1 MRLPVNKLF
10 VAIFKGVFQRENNV
24 GERENM
30 LERIGRASAVFTAL
44 AVILLM
50 HSCAG
55 IPRQAETE
63 ESLRNTASVY
73 WKLKM
78 EGKFD
83 ETLKMEE
90 KENLIKANT
99 GGAPLNE
106 FYRAKAAMTPRPYEI
121 KKVSI
126 QDGKGRVDME
136 FTVTFP
142 EIPRPIHQP
151 FTDQWIFKDGKW
163 LHLFR

>member
-1 MRLPVNKLF
+1 LGPYF
-10 VAIFKGVFQRENNV
+10 TGAYQRENNV
-24 GERENM
+24 GEGDNM
-30 LERIGRASAVFTAL
+30 LKRIGKASAIFTAL
-44 AVILLM
+44 AGILLFM
-50 HSCAG
+50 CSCAG
-55 IPRQAETE
+55 MPRQAETE

-83 ETLKMEE
+83 ETLKMED
-90 KENLIKANT
+90 KESLIKANT

-106 FYRAKAAMTPRPYEI
+106 YYRAKAAMTPRPYEI
-121 KKVSI
+121 KKVGI

-136 FTVTFP
+136 FAVTFP
-142 EIPRPIHQP
+142 EIPKSVHQP
-151 FTDQWIFKDGKW
+151 YTDLWTFKDGKW

>member
-1 MRLPVNKLF
+1 MRK
-10 VAIFKGVFQRENNV
+10 
-24 GERENM
+24 RENM
-30 LERIGRASAVFTAL
+30 LERICRVFAASTASAVIIFF
-44 AVILLM
+44 M
-50 HSCAG
+50 CSCAT
-55 IPRQAETE
+55 IPMQADTE

-83 ETLKMEE
+83 EALKMEE
-90 KENLIKANT
+90 KERLIEGNKS
-99 GGAPLNE
+99 GMPLNE
-106 FYRAKAAMTPRPYEI
+106 YYRGKAAMMSPRPYEI

-136 FTVTFP
+136 FTLTFP
-142 EIPRPIHQP
+142 EIPKPMHQP
-151 FTDQWIFKDGKW
+151 FTDEWIFQDGKW